1 MHEASPVARAVF
13 ETENKMVRRNGNG
26 TAAPT
31 NDVAQMPSGLSTL
44 IASLAEPAL
53 IVRAGSSEICLINAE
68 AAALFGY
75 APEDLT
81 GQAVEVLIPHR
92 FHARHVAYGAAAADL
107 TRSRQMGEGTNLVG
121 LRRDGS
127 EFPVEIT
134 LSPLATRNGAFV
146 AAIVRDVTAS
156 RQTAHDLAR
165 SEERYRKAVSA
176 ISEGIVIMSAD
187 GSMEPCNDTARQIMG
202 PVSPAGDGS
211 LTHLPADW
219 QFVDEK
225 GERLPG
231 DQWPG
236 VTTLQ
241 TGVGTR
247 DQIVGLVRPDH
258 PLTWFSISAQP
269 LFEADAEKAY
279 ASVFTFSDVTD
290 QLRAVETLRSSE
302 EYLRQRTRDLE
313 HANSQLAV
321 ASKHLTELHADTV
334 IMLAAVAEAHDRTTG
349 EHLRSVRAITEALAQ
364 QLGYSEED
372 AAQIGLAAV
381 LHDIGKIR
389 VPEAILTRASSLGP
403 EQWDVMKQHTVWGMD
418 FLATRDR
425 FLLAAQVARS
435 HHERWD
441 GGGYPDGL
449 VGSQI
454 PEEVAIVT
462 VADSFDAMISQRP
475 YRQPWPVERAIAEI
489 KSCSGS
495 QFSPRVAEALVHL
508 YETGQLP
515 LSHSTIIN
523 TQAA

>member
-1 MHEASPVARAVF
+1 
-13 ETENKMVRRNGNG
+13 MVRRNGNG
-26 TAAPT
+26 NATRASK
-31 NDVAQMPSGLSTL
+31 VSQMPSGLSTL
-44 IASLAEPAL
+44 ITSLAEPAL

-68 AAALFGY
+68 AAALFGH
-75 APEDLT
+75 APQDLT
-81 GQAVEVLIPHR
+81 GQAVEVLIPRR
-92 FHARHVAYGAAAADL
+92 FHAKHSKYGAAGTEIA
-107 TRSRQMGEGTNLVG
+107 RSRQMAEGSDLVG
-121 LRRDGS
+121 MRRDGS

-134 LSPLATRNGAFV
+134 LSPLATRSGSFV
-146 AAIVRDVTAS
+146 VAIVRDVTAT
-156 RQTAHDLAR
+156 RQTADDLAR
-165 SEERYRKAVSA
+165 SEERYRRAVSA
-176 ISEGIVIMSAD
+176 ISEGIVILSAD
-187 GSMEPCNDTARQIMG
+187 GSMEPCNDTAREIMG
-202 PVSPAGDGS
+202 PASLRGDGS
-211 LTHLPADW
+211 LPHLPTDW
-219 QFVDEK
+219 QLVNEK
-225 GERLPG
+225 GERFPG
-231 DQWPG
+231 DAWPG

-247 DQIVGLVRPDH
+247 DQIVGLVRSDH
-258 PLTWFSISAQP
+258 PVTWFSVSAQP
-269 LFEADAEKAY
+269 LFEADAEKPY

-290 QLRAVETLRSSE
+290 QLHAVETLKSSE

-313 HANSQLAV
+313 QANSQLAV

-349 EHLRSVRAITEALAQ
+349 EHLRSVRAITEALARE
-364 QLGYSEED
+364 LGYSEED
-372 AAQIGLAAV
+372 ASQIGLAAV

-489 KSCSGS
+489 DSCSGS
-495 QFSPRVAEALVHL
+495 QFSPRVAEALIRL

>member
-1 MHEASPVARAVF
+1 VF
-13 ETENKMVRRNGNG
+13 ETEDEMVRRNGNG
-26 TAAPT
+26 TTAQTSKAA
-31 NDVAQMPSGLSTL
+31 QLPSGLSTL
-44 IASLAEPAL
+44 ITSLAEPAL

-75 APEDLT
+75 TPQDLT
-81 GQAVEVLIPHR
+81 GQAIEVLIPR
-92 FHARHVAYGAAAADL
+92 RYHARHMKYSAATVDI
-107 TRSRQMGEGTNLVG
+107 TRSRQMAEGVDLVG

-134 LSPLATRNGAFV
+134 LSPLATRNGSFV
-146 AAIVRDVTAS
+146 AAIVRDVTAT
-156 RQTAHDLAR
+156 RQTAADLAR
-165 SEERYRKAVSA
+165 SEEQYRKAVSA

-187 GSMEPCNDTARQIMG
+187 GSMEACNDTAREIMG
-202 PVSPAGDGS
+202 PASPTGDGF
-211 LTHLPADW
+211 LP
-219 QFVDEK
+219 
-225 GERLPG
+225 RLPG
-231 DQWPG
+231 DWQLLDEKGRRFPGDEWPG

-247 DQIVGLVRPDH
+247 DQIVGLVRPNH
-258 PLTWFSISAQP
+258 PISWFSVSAQP
-269 LFEADAEKAY
+269 LFEAGDEKPY
-279 ASVFTFSDVTD
+279 ASVFTFSDVTE
-290 QLRAVETLRSSE
+290 QLRAVDTLKSSE

-449 VGSQI
+449 AGTQI

-475 YRQPWPVERAIAEI
+475 YRQPWPVQRAIAEI

-495 QFSPRVAEALVHL
+495 QFSPRVAEALIHL